1 MHSRNGRSSAA
12 DTGRPALLSAMLRR
26 KDGLREKVYRYR
38 GVLAVLAIPLLV
50 VAMFLFMVPR

>member
-1 MHSRNGRSSAA
+1 
-12 DTGRPALLSAMLRR
+12 MLRR